1 MIIYNH
7 DLAVPLQFTKR
18 NALDLAV
25 LISDMN
31 NNIQPFS
38 FLT

>member
-1 MIIYNH
+1 MTFNH

-18 NALDLAV
+18 NALYIAV

-31 NNIQPFS
+31 NNKQPFS